1 MHRLAKEILSQS
13 FNIKE
18 AQIQNLFQRNYLK
31 FTGINVLV
39 KIEKCI
45 LRNKIIL
52 NDASILNTNSLQ
64 THVN

>member
-45 LRNKIIL
+45 SSKIIL